1 MGTYRSRNVLTE
13 QLTPEQIAAVRL
25 PPAAWYERGY
35 RREEVDAL
43 LHRLAYELRARGREL
58 EEARAENQR
67 IKRALR
73 TWQSERASG
82 AKSRR
87 ATTGRRVRR
96 TQPRKAPAEA
106 ADADPAA
113 RAAAGGHAPGGE

>member
-25 PPAAWYERGY
+25 PLAAWYQRGY

-73 TWQSERASG
+73 TWQSERAGG
-82 AKSRR
+82 AKSKR
-87 ATTGRRVRR
+87 TTTARRVRR
-96 TQPRKAPAEA
+96 TQPKVA
-106 ADADPAA
+106 ADADRPPKLA
-113 RAAAGGHAPGGE
+113 GHAPGAE